1 MVLPGPSGR
10 YGQKIG
16 EEHLPSLPSKE
27 KRFQMKRTFV
37 PVLVLILTALLAGS
51 AQAAEKA
58 LVLKAAHVLPEDS
71 AFHLGLLEAARVLDQ
86 KSGGTMKIE
95 IYSSGQLGDN
105 RQLLEQ
111 LQTGLIDLQVNTY
124 AVVSG
129 SFTRAGEFFYLP
141 FLFKDDRAVEQILD
155 GEIGDE
161 ICAELEKINCVCLAW
176 WTQGWRHLTT
186 TNRAVQA
193 PNDIKG
199 LKIRTM
205 DNPIF
210 IDFFKT
216 MGASP
221 TPVSYS
227 ELLAALQQG
236 VVDGQENPYMNI
248 KQAGLYEVQKYI
260 IETAHVYDPSPFFV
274 SKHMWNQ
281 LNDQQKRWLK
291 ESAVEARDYMREL
304 TRTMD
309 AEIKAEL
316 LKNGKTVIIE
326 LTPEQKAEFR
336 AAVEP
341 VYQNW
346 APKYNGMVER
356 IMELQK

>member
-1 MVLPGPSGR
+1 
-10 YGQKIG
+10 
-16 EEHLPSLPSKE
+16 
-27 KRFQMKRTFV
+27 MKRTFV
-37 PVLVLILTALLAGS
+37 SILALILVTALGGL
-51 AQAAEKA
+51 AQAAEKK

-71 AFHLGLLEAARVLDQ
+71 GLHLGLVETARVLEE
-86 KSGGTMKIE
+86 KSGGTMTLD

-111 LQTGLIDLQVNTY
+111 LQAGLIDVQINTL

-129 SFTRAGEFFYLP
+129 SFSKAGEFFYLP

-161 ICAELEKINCVCLAW
+161 ICAELEKIDCICLAW

-186 TNRAVQA
+186 TNREVHE
-193 PNDIKG
+193 PGDLKG

-210 IDFFKT
+210 IDFFKAL
-216 MGASP
+216 GASP

-236 VVDGQENPYMNI
+236 VVDGQENPYLNI
-248 KQAGLYEVQKYI
+248 KQAGFHEVQKYI
-260 IETAHVYDPSPFFV
+260 IETTHVYDPSPLFV
-274 SKHMWNQ
+274 SRHMWEQ
-281 LNDQQKRWLK
+281 LNDQQRQWLK
-291 ESAVEARDYMREL
+291 EASYAAAVYMRDL
-304 TRTMD
+304 TRNLNND
-309 AEIKAEL
+309 IKEEL
-316 LKNGKTVIIE
+316 IKSGKTTVIE
-326 LTPEQKAEFR
+326 LTPEQRARFR

-341 VYQNW
+341 VYQKWSPN
-346 APKYNGMVER
+346 YNGMVER
-356 IMELQK
+356 IEAMQK